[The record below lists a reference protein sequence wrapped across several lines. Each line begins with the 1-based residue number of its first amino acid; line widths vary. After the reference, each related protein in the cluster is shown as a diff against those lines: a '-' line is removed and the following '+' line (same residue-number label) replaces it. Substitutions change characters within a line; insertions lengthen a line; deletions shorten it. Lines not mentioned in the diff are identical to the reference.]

1 MFSNLLSYL
10 VPNWQVKLCCWS
22 YICIQIWELGNAC
35 LHSTCLCKNV
45 AFWHWLSCAK
55 HSVWACSPESKRLL
69 FCAWKFRENFCSIAQ
84 EEDPE
89 WAAPFSIRL
98 FQFLFKWWE
107 HFPPRRA
114 VPALSTFGKSS
125 LPGPLALSGTLNWLF
140 AIQSRRHYCRAR
152 YFLLK
157 HLLTCRQ

>member
-10 VPNWQVKLCCWS
+10 VQNWQVKLCCWS
-22 YICIQIWELGNAC
+22 HICIQIWELGNAC

-84 EEDPE
+84 EEEPE
-89 WAAPFSIRL
+89 WAAPFSIKL

-107 HFPPRRA
+107 HFPRKQT
-114 VPALSTFGKSS
+114 VPAPARPTCPVRDSQL
-125 LPGPLALSGTLNWLF
+125 LF
-140 AIQSRRHYCRAR
+140 AIQSHRHYCRAR

-157 HLLTCRQ
+157 HLLMCRQ